1 MKTNY
6 ELCLSGTN
14 VLLIPYRP
22 EHIPTYHQW
31 MQDTTLCELTASE
44 PLTLNQEIQMQTEW
58 RDDVNKCTF
67 IILARDLLAD
77 GDDDSTVPPPPM
89 SYNDI
94 NEEEENDDKIGCSK
108 NNMVYTSLVGN
119 TLNAMIGDV
128 NLFLSDID
136 NDDDDDDDESEQETP
151 ASMTTIINHRCRRQ
165 AEIDIM
171 IALPSHR
178 HKNLGAEVAFMIM
191 HYAASNLN
199 IIRFFAKI
207 HETNKQSIQ
216 LFEKKLGYVMREYV
230 KCFSEYC
237 YECKCDSSQEMVL
250 WVQEKWKAW
259 RTKRMM
265 SSCLSSLTEVALVNE
280 SIHRQMYDMYHC
292 PL

>member
-1 MKTNY
+1 
-6 ELCLSGTN
+6 
-14 VLLIPYRP
+14 
-22 EHIPTYHQW
+22 

-44 PLTLNQEIQMQTEW
+44 PLTLDQEIQMQTEW
-58 RDDVNKCTF
+58 REDANKCTF

-77 GDDDSTVPPPPM
+77 DDDDSTVPPPPL

-94 NEEEENDDKIGCSK
+94 NEEEEIDDNLGSSK
-108 NNMVYTSLVGN
+108 SNIIYTSLVGN

-136 NDDDDDDDESEQETP
+136 NDNNDEDESKQETS
-151 ASMTTIINHRCRRQ
+151 ASMTTIINRRQ

-178 HKNLGAEVAFMIM
+178 HKNLCPEVAFMIM

-199 IIRFFAKI
+199 ITRFFAKI
-207 HETNKQSIQ
+207 HETNVQSIQ
-216 LFEKKLGYVMREYV
+216 LFEKKLGYVMCEYV

-259 RTKRMM
+259 RTKRM
-265 SSCLSSLTEVALVNE
+265 SSCLSSLSEVALVNE
-280 SIHRQMYDMYHC
+280 NIHRQMYNMYHC